1 MADDSR
7 KRICGGTRTCPVCG
21 RQFWCYEPMHW
32 AYRERTRQARQICSW
47 SCQVKHNAEQDAKRD
62 RRKKYQIEAEPVKP
76 AAPEPQRRII
86 SKKKCVPKPTK
97 KKVGYHWIA
106 NLGQIMKAKGVSERD
121 LAERT
126 GIRRATIGQWRR
138 ADTRCP
144 DYKIDILADALGV
157 SRAELQLCDDQPDV
171 EPVKREPKQKP
182 PPKEW
187 YWLVNLAEIMQE
199 KGISNRSLSRCSG
212 FPGETIGQWRRMKTQ
227 CQGYK
232 LDILAE
238 ALGVTREAITE
249 RKTAPRD
256 GSDHTM
262 PESDGNTDD

>member
-1 MADDSR
+1 MADDIR
-7 KRICGGTRTCPVCG
+7 KRIRGGMRTCPVCG

-32 AYRERTRQARQICSW
+32 AYRERTRKARQICSW
-47 SCQVKHNAEQDAKRD
+47 SCQVKHNAEQDAKRAK
-62 RRKKYQIEAEPVKP
+62 RQKYRIEAEPVKP
-76 AAPEPQRRII
+76 AVPEPRRRII
-86 SKKKCVPKPTK
+86 GEKKCVPKPSK
-97 KKVGYHWIA
+97 KKVEYHWIA
-106 NLGQIMKAKGVSERD
+106 NLGELMQEQGVSERD

-126 GIRRATIGQWRR
+126 GFQEGTVGHWRR
-138 ADTRCP
+138 AVTRCP
-144 DYKIDILADALGV
+144 DHKIDTLADALGV

-199 KGISNRSLSRCSG
+199 KGVSSPELSARSG
-212 FPGETIGQWRRMKTQ
+212 IPKGTIRQWRRRGAK

-238 ALGVTREAITE
+238 ALGVTREAIAE
-249 RKTAPRD
+249 MKNGTA
-256 GSDHTM
+256 
-262 PESDGNTDD
+262 